1 MQKSM
6 EENVK
11 LLTTEWS
18 GMIKSLLKRKAPIF
32 IDGNN
37 RKANFDMECL
47 RMPVRLTYE
56 EDFFRPRV

>member
-1 MQKSM
+1 M
-6 EENVK
+6 K